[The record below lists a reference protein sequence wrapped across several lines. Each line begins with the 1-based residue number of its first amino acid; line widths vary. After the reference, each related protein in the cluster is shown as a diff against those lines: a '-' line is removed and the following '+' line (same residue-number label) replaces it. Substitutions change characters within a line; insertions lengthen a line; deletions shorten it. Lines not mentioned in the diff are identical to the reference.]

1 MWGILFGQ
9 ACKKYWQD
17 VKPQW
22 LEKLPKRFS
31 KTEQAFLTLKKTVC
45 KSVLDEMRRTGRSP
59 EDISKNV
66 RDVKA
71 GVYCQETIT
80 GYLRKADTPAP
91 FGGKAE
97 AHGWCGV
104 SHYSHYLEELL
115 TLLLQGTFGQAL
127 RSDHTRRGAGKV
139 VLSSGTMSS
148 YAIMNENW
156 RILSWVTCSFVTK
169 NLEVD
174 STPSL

>member
-1 MWGILFGQ
+1 MSSPSGWRSYQSASARL
-9 ACKKYWQD
+9 
-17 VKPQW
+17 
-22 LEKLPKRFS
+22 
-31 KTEQAFLTLKKTVC
+31 QAFLTLKKVVC
-45 KSVLDEMRRTGRSP
+45 KSVLDEMRRSDRSP

-91 FGGKAE
+91 FGGNEE

-104 SHYSHYLEELL
+104 HHSSHYLVQVEELL
-115 TLLLQGTFGQAL
+115 TLLLQGIFGQAL
-127 RSDHTRRGAGKV
+127 RSDHTRRGARKV

-169 NLEVD
+169 NLAVA
-174 STPSL
+174 SAPSL